1 MSISPRIWEVKLLIA
16 ELSKSFAYGILL
28 SSVILWFFI
37 TAARRLYNLQK
48 TPSNAG
54 KSSSLNESSFKPQR
68 RPPGVWIPTGF
79 ERPAASPYADWDVQ
93 KTKPIPYR
101 PFKYGPYHV
110 TMGLRTMKW
119 DEWIELD
126 NTFLEWHA
134 IKAKR
139 IQERGAQGC
148 CTAPEAYDGALE
160 LLEDL

>member
-1 MSISPRIWEVKLLIA
+1 MGNNIMIA
-16 ELSKSFAYGILL
+16 EHLKIFAYGVFL
-28 SSVILWFFI
+28 SSVILWFAI
-37 TAARRLYNLQK
+37 KTARRLYTLQK
-48 TPSNAG
+48 SPSKAG
-54 KSSSLNESSFKPQR
+54 KSSFLNESLLKPPS
-68 RPPGVWIPTGF
+68 RPPGVWMPVEF
-79 ERPAASPYADWDVQ
+79 KRPAASPYPDWDAH

-134 IKAKR
+134 VKAKR
-139 IQERGAQGC
+139 IQERGEQGC
-148 CTAPEAYDGALE
+148 RTAPEAYDGALE

>member
-1 MSISPRIWEVKLLIA
+1 MSSRICELKLLIA
-16 ELSKSFAYGILL
+16 NHSKIFAYGIFLF
-28 SSVILWFFI
+28 SVVLWIAFA
-37 TAARRLYNLQK
+37 TVRRLYTPQK
-48 TPSNAG
+48 SLSKAG
-54 KSSSLNESSFKPQR
+54 KRNFLNGSTSKPPSR
-68 RPPGVWIPTGF
+68 LPGVWVPVDF
-79 ERPAASPYADWDVQ
+79 ERPAASPYPDWNAQD
-93 KTKPIPYR
+93 TKPIPYR

-126 NTFLEWHA
+126 NTFLKWHA

-148 CTAPEAYDGALE
+148 RTVPEAYEGALE